1 HRLLAA
7 ARRGDDVR
15 VVRDARR
22 RGARDAV
29 HPVPRAWPL
38 ARRRGARS
46 RRDLSARVRVV
57 RLHRLPARDRE
68 ARESPDPPARAGE
81 GGGVI
86 ARIWRGAVRREDSD
100 EYVEY
105 LRATGL
111 PEYRATSGNRGAWIL
126 RRDLGERAVFYP
138 EDDRFLV
145 ERDLTVA
152 HYELLE

>member
-1 HRLLAA
+1 M
-7 ARRGDDVR
+7 
-15 VVRDARR
+15 
-22 RGARDAV
+22 
-29 HPVPRAWPL
+29 
-38 ARRRGARS
+38 
-46 RRDLSARVRVV
+46 
-57 RLHRLPARDRE
+57 
-68 ARESPDPPARAGE
+68 
-81 GGGVI
+81 I

-126 RRDLGERAVFYP
+126 RRDLGERTEFVTLSFWESLASVEGFAGSDPERAVFYP